1 LRPLALNLL
10 TGAATLLIL
19 ALLALPAK
27 SVLDRG
33 DSGRATPPGKAP
45 RPATDPRR
53 VFGAYVDPW
62 HVDDWARDVG
72 AAPQA
77 VAKFEAFSRR
87 RTLGD
92 YAAESRRQGIRRM
105 MVSWEPWAPVPSA
118 LGVAAQSAPQPGYR
132 NIDVARGA
140 QDRYITAFA
149 RSLARYPGT
158 VYLRYAH
165 EMNGYWYPWSRDAK
179 AYRWAWRRVVRL
191 FDVAGAHN
199 VRFVWAVNAN
209 LYEAPGTWR
218 RTLRRYWPGRRYV
231 DFVGSTMIDFGGM
244 KDYAVGE
251 FAGRLRALHRSY
263 RKPVV
268 LAETNTEFRGR
279 VAWLRDLR
287 AMLRGMPWVKAIMW
301 SQLPSRGK
309 VQQRGA
315 GVVDW
320 DVRHDP
326 AAAAE
331 LRRIIE
337 DGLR

>member
-27 SVLDRG
+27 SVLDQG
-33 DSGRATPPGKAP
+33 VAGRAPPRAASP
-45 RPATDPRR
+45 RPAPDPRR

-87 RTLGD
+87 RTLD
-92 YAAESRRQGIRRM
+92 HYAAESRRQGIRRM
-105 MVSWEPWAPVPSA
+105 MVSWEPWTPVPSA

-149 RSLARYPGT
+149 RSLARYPGI

-165 EMNGYWYPWSRDAK
+165 EMNGYWYPWSRDPE

-191 FDVAGAHN
+191 FDVAGARN

-209 LYEAPGTWR
+209 LYEPPGVWR

-231 DFVGSTMIDFGGM
+231 DFVGSTMIDFGGT
-244 KDYAVGE
+244 KDYSVRA
-251 FAGRLRALHRSY
+251 FAGRLRALRRGY

-268 LAETNTEFRGR
+268 LAETNTDYHGR
-279 VAWLRDLR
+279 VAWLSDLR
-287 AMLRGMPWVKAIMW
+287 TMLRGMPWVTAVMW

-309 VQQRGA
+309 VQQQGT
-315 GVVDW
+315 GNVDW

-331 LRRIIE
+331 LRQIID